1 MEGRM
6 SLLQNDALEIPS
18 SENLYSLLKPYP
30 KETPMTFLIFLGA
43 LAASVL
49 TFEVLTAF
57 QKTLAVFGRN
67 RLANIGDSSSTPRRS
82 TWEALLLAILPGRFD
97 PQSARNSADVI
108 SLLRRAGY
116 PYDTPGEFY
125 AAAMRDF
132 STFLLVGGLLA
143 GALAAV
149 NMAVAAPFVALIFAF
164 LGLRRPYVRIKT
176 LAKKRAE
183 AMRSNMLIGLS
194 VLSALLSSG
203 VGVQEALRRS
213 ASVGGPFCNLL
224 GLLVARMEVDDF
236 GKAIEVTRAH
246 LPDASD
252 IEVNLFLRDIYD
264 FFANNRPVLSSVQGL
279 QEAVH
284 RSVVE
289 LTEAKAALVRQRA
302 GLFGVLAVV
311 GLILAILAPFMG
323 GGLI

>member
-1 MEGRM
+1 
-6 SLLQNDALEIPS
+6 
-18 SENLYSLLKPYP
+18 
-30 KETPMTFLIFLGA
+30 MTILIFLGA

-132 STFLLVGGLLA
+132 SIFLLVGGLLA
-143 GALAAV
+143 GALAAM
-149 NMAVAAPFVALIFAF
+149 NMALAAPFVALIFAF
-164 LGLRRPYVRIKT
+164 LGLRRPYVHIKT

-323 GGLI
+323 GGMI

>member
-1 MEGRM
+1 
-6 SLLQNDALEIPS
+6 
-18 SENLYSLLKPYP
+18 
-30 KETPMTFLIFLGA
+30 MTILTFIGA
-43 LAASVL
+43 LALSVL
-49 TFEVLTAF
+49 TFELLTGL
-57 QKTLAVFGRN
+57 QKTFAIFGRG
-67 RLANIGDSSSTPRRS
+67 RLSSLGDFSTAPGRS
-82 TWEALLLAILPGRFD
+82 TWEALLVAILPGRFD
-97 PQSARNSADVI
+97 PQTAKNSADII

-132 STFLLVGGLLA
+132 MVFIAVGGLLA
-143 GALAAV
+143 GALAAMD
-149 NMAVAAPFVALIFAF
+149 MAIAAPFIALAFGF
-164 LGLRRPYVRIKT
+164 LGLRRPYVRMKS

-183 AMRSNMLIGLS
+183 SMRSNMLIGLS

-203 VGVQEALRRS
+203 VGVQEALRRA

-224 GLLVARMEVDDF
+224 GLLVARMEVEDF

-246 LPDASD
+246 LPDVSD
-252 IEVNLFLRDIYD
+252 VEVNLFLRDVHD
-264 FFANNRPVLSSVQGL
+264 FFANNRPILSSVLGL
-279 QEAVH
+279 QESVH

-289 LTEAKAALVRQRA
+289 LTESRAALVRQRA

-311 GLILAILAPFMG
+311 GLILAIIAPFLG

>member
-1 MEGRM
+1 MT
-6 SLLQNDALEIPS
+6 LL
-18 SENLYSLLKPYP
+18 
-30 KETPMTFLIFLGA
+30 TFIGA
-43 LAASVL
+43 LALSVL
-49 TFEVLTAF
+49 TFELLTGL
-57 QKTLAVFGRN
+57 QKTFTIFGRG
-67 RLANIGDSSSTPRRS
+67 RLSILGDSPAAPGRS
-82 TWEALLLAILPGRFD
+82 AWEALLVAVLPGRFD
-97 PQSARNSADVI
+97 PQTAKNSADVI

-132 STFLLVGGLLA
+132 MVFIAVGGLLA
-143 GALAAV
+143 GALAAM
-149 NMAVAAPFVALIFAF
+149 NMAIAAPFIALVFGF
-164 LGLRRPYVRIKT
+164 LGLRRPYVRMKS

-183 AMRSNMLIGLS
+183 SMRSNMLIGLS

-203 VGVQEALRRS
+203 VGVQEALRRA

-224 GLLVARMEVDDF
+224 GLLVARMEVEDF

-246 LPDASD
+246 LPDAGD
-252 IEVNLFLRDIYD
+252 VEVNLFLRDVHD

-279 QEAVH
+279 QESVH
-284 RSVVE
+284 RSMVE
-289 LTEAKAALVRQRA
+289 LTETRAALVRQRA

-311 GLILAILAPFMG
+311 GLILAIIAPFMG

>member
-1 MEGRM
+1 
-6 SLLQNDALEIPS
+6 
-18 SENLYSLLKPYP
+18 
-30 KETPMTFLIFLGA
+30 MTILTFIGA
-43 LAASVL
+43 LALSVL
-49 TFEVLTAF
+49 TFELLTGIQKAF
-57 QKTLAVFGRN
+57 AVFGRG
-67 RLANIGDSSSTPRRS
+67 RLSSLGDSPAATGRS
-82 TWEALLLAILPGRFD
+82 TWEALLVAVLPGRFD
-97 PQSARNSADVI
+97 PQTAKNNANVI

-132 STFLLVGGLLA
+132 MVFIAVGGLLA
-143 GALAAV
+143 GALAAMD
-149 NMAVAAPFVALIFAF
+149 MAIAAPLIALVFGF
-164 LGLRRPYVRIKT
+164 LGLRRPYVRIKS

-183 AMRSNMLIGLS
+183 SMRSNMLIGLS

-203 VGVQEALRRS
+203 VGVQEALRRA

-224 GLLVARMEVDDF
+224 GLLVARMEVEDF

-252 IEVNLFLRDIYD
+252 VEVNLFLRDVHD
-264 FFANNRPVLSSVQGL
+264 FFANNRPILSSVLGL
-279 QEAVH
+279 QESVH

-289 LTEAKAALVRQRA
+289 LTETKAALVRQRA

-311 GLILAILAPFMG
+311 GLILAIIAPFMG